1 MGFGKTSRTACFKK
15 NVLEDKPMSNQNN
28 TFERVLV
35 GVDDSADAQLAFRY
49 AMHRCIKDGSTLI
62 ITSILEDSDM
72 NVYQALTKD
81 YVHGERKELEAHMQ
95 EYRKVALDAGV
106 KNVELMVAE
115 GDPGETIVKDVI
127 PSCHADLLVIGS
139 LSKKGIK
146 KYFGSQAAYMAK
158 HAPISVM
165 IIR

>member
-1 MGFGKTSRTACFKK
+1 
-15 NVLEDKPMSNQNN
+15 MSKQNN

-49 AMHRCIKDGSTLI
+49 AMHRCIKDNSTLI
-62 ITSILEDSDM
+62 ITSILESGDM
-72 NVYQALTKD
+72 NVYQALTRD
-81 YVHGERKELEAHMQ
+81 YVHGERKDLEEHMQ

-106 KNVELMVAE
+106 QKVELMIGE
-115 GDPGETIVKDVI
+115 GDPGETIVKDII
-127 PSCHADLLVIGS
+127 PAAKADLLVIGS
-139 LSKKGIK
+139 LSKKGIR

-158 HAPISVM
+158 YSPISIM

>member
-1 MGFGKTSRTACFKK
+1 
-15 NVLEDKPMSNQNN
+15 MSKQNN

-62 ITSILEDSDM
+62 ITSILESNEM
-72 NVYQALTKD
+72 NVYQALTRD
-81 YVHGERKELEAHMQ
+81 YVHGERAELEEHLKD
-95 EYRKVALDAGV
+95 YRKVAIEAGV
-106 KNVELMVAE
+106 KDVELMVAE

-127 PSCHADLLVIGS
+127 PSSKADLLVIGS
-139 LSKKGIK
+139 LSKKGIR

-158 HAPISVM
+158 YSPISVM

>member
-1 MGFGKTSRTACFKK
+1 
-15 NVLEDKPMSNQNN
+15 MSKQNN

-62 ITSILEDSDM
+62 ITSILESNEM
-72 NVYQALTKD
+72 NVYQALTRD
-81 YVHGERKELEAHMQ
+81 YVHGERAELEEHLK
-95 EYRKVALDAGV
+95 EYRKVATDSGV
-106 KNVELMVAE
+106 KKVELMVAE

-127 PSCHADLLVIGS
+127 PSSEADLLVIGS
-139 LSKKGIK
+139 ISKKGIR

-158 HAPISVM
+158 YSPISVM

>member
-1 MGFGKTSRTACFKK
+1 
-15 NVLEDKPMSNQNN
+15 MSKQNN

-35 GVDDSADAQLAFRY
+35 GVDDSADAQMAFRY

-62 ITSILEDSDM
+62 ITSILESNEM
-72 NVYQALTKD
+72 NVYQALTRD
-81 YVHGERKELEAHMQ
+81 YVHGERAELEAHLQ
-95 EYRKVALDAGV
+95 DYRKVAIEAGV

-127 PSCHADLLVIGS
+127 PSSNADLLVIGS
-139 LSKKGIK
+139 VSKKGIR

-158 HAPISVM
+158 YSPISIM

>member
-1 MGFGKTSRTACFKK
+1 
-15 NVLEDKPMSNQNN
+15 MSKQNN

-62 ITSILEDSDM
+62 ITSILESNEM
-72 NVYQALTKD
+72 NVYQALTRD
-81 YVHGERKELEAHMQ
+81 YVHGERAELEEHLKD
-95 EYRKVALDAGV
+95 YRKVAIEAGV
-106 KNVELMVAE
+106 KDVELMVAE

-127 PSCHADLLVIGS
+127 PSSKADLLVIGS
-139 LSKKGIK
+139 ISKKGIR

-158 HAPISVM
+158 YSPISVM

>member
-1 MGFGKTSRTACFKK
+1 
-15 NVLEDKPMSNQNN
+15 MSKQNN

-49 AMHRCIKDGSTLI
+49 AMHRCIKDNSELI
-62 ITSILEDSDM
+62 ITSILESNEM

-81 YVHGERKELEAHMQ
+81 YVHGERAELEEHLK
-95 EYRKVALDAGV
+95 EYRKVATDAGV
-106 KNVELMVAE
+106 KNVRLIVAE
-115 GDPGETIVKDVI
+115 GDPGETIIKDVI
-127 PSCHADLLVIGS
+127 PKTDADLLVVGS
-139 LSKKGIK
+139 VSKHGIR

-158 HAPISVM
+158 YSPISVM

>member
-1 MGFGKTSRTACFKK
+1 
-15 NVLEDKPMSNQNN
+15 MSKQNN

-49 AMHRCIKDGSTLI
+49 AMRRCIKDNSTLI
-62 ITSILEDSDM
+62 ITSILESGDM
-72 NVYQALTKD
+72 NVYQALTRD
-81 YVHGERKELEAHMQ
+81 YVHGERKDLEEHMQ

-106 KNVELMVAE
+106 QKVELVIGE
-115 GDPGETIVKDVI
+115 GDPGETIVKDII
-127 PSCHADLLVIGS
+127 PTAKADLLVIGS
-139 LSKKGIK
+139 LSKKGIR

-158 HAPISVM
+158 YSPISIM

>member
-1 MGFGKTSRTACFKK
+1 
-15 NVLEDKPMSNQNN
+15 MSKQNN

-35 GVDDSADAQLAFRY
+35 GVDDSDDAQLAFRY
-49 AMHRCIKDGSTLI
+49 AMHRCIKDNSTLI
-62 ITSILEDSDM
+62 ITSILESGDM

-81 YVHGERKELEAHMQ
+81 YVHGERNELEEHMK

-106 KNVELMVAE
+106 NKVELMIGE
-115 GDPGETIVKDVI
+115 GDPGESIVKDVI
-127 PSCHADLLVIGS
+127 PASNADLLVIGS
-139 LSKKGIK
+139 ISKKGIR

-158 HAPISVM
+158 YSPISVM

>member
-1 MGFGKTSRTACFKK
+1 
-15 NVLEDKPMSNQNN
+15 MSKQNN

-49 AMHRCIKDGSTLI
+49 AMRRCIRDNATLI
-62 ITSILEDSDM
+62 ITSVLESGDM
-72 NVYQALTKD
+72 NVYQALTRD
-81 YVHGERKELEAHMQ
+81 YVHGERQELEQHMQ
-95 EYRKVALDAGV
+95 EYRKVALEAGV
-106 KNVELMVAE
+106 KKVELMVAE

-127 PSCHADLLVIGS
+127 PAAEADLLVIGS

-158 HAPISVM
+158 YSPISVM

>member
-1 MGFGKTSRTACFKK
+1 
-15 NVLEDKPMSNQNN
+15 MSKQNN

-35 GVDDSADAQLAFRY
+35 GVDDSDDAQLAFRY
-49 AMHRCIKDGSTLI
+49 AMHRCIKDNSTLI
-62 ITSILEDSDM
+62 ITSILESGDM

-81 YVHGERKELEAHMQ
+81 YVHGERNELEEHMK

-106 KNVELMVAE
+106 NKIELMIGE
-115 GDPGETIVKDVI
+115 GDPGESIVKDVI
-127 PSCHADLLVIGS
+127 PASNADLLVIGS
-139 LSKKGIK
+139 ISKKGIR

-158 HAPISVM
+158 YSPISVM